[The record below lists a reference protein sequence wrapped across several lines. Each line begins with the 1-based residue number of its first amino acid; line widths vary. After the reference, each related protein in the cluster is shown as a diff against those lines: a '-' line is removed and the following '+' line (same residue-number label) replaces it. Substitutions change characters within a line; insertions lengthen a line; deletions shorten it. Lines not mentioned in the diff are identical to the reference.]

1 VDGCNAVLQLRP
13 NETKALYR
21 SGQAYRKL
29 GRCHEAAAALKE
41 AKKKAFFFSAS
52 LRACVS
58 QMSINRH

>member
-41 AKKKAFFFSAS
+41 VKKKAFFFFS
-52 LRACVS
+52 LFKGVCVADV
-58 QMSINRH
+58 HK